1 VSSTPNDRSRSR
13 VTVSAPV
20 EEGRTARKRRAILE
34 AATEV
39 FLQHGYLGT
48 SMDAVA
54 ARAAVSKQT
63 VYKQFTN
70 KDSLFTEVVLGT
82 TVQVVDDLAAAV
94 AASLEDTDDVEAS
107 LRELARG
114 FLSGLLRP
122 EVLRLRRLII
132 AEADRFPEIGRV
144 WFDRGFLGSLAS
156 LGQSLQR
163 LADRGLLRELDDPVL
178 AAHQFAGLVMYV
190 PLNQAMFCGP
200 EALPSR
206 ADLQRAGDAAV
217 RVFLAAYGPQ
227 NAGA

>member
-1 VSSTPNDRSRSR
+1 VNAKPSDRPTSQ
-13 VTVSAPV
+13 TTAAAPV

-39 FLQHGYLGT
+39 FLDHGYLGA

-63 VYKQFTN
+63 VYKQFAD
-70 KDSLFTEVVLGT
+70 KDSLFSQVVLGT
-82 TVQVVDDLAAAV
+82 TIKVVDDLAAV
-94 AASLEDTDDVEAS
+94 AATVEETDDVEAS
-107 LRELARG
+107 LGELARG

-132 AEADRFPEIGRV
+132 AEADRFPVIGRT
-144 WFDRGFLGSLAS
+144 WWERGFGGSLGSL
-156 LGQSLQR
+156 GESLQR

-178 AAHQFAGLVMYV
+178 AAHHFAGLVMYM
-190 PLNQAMFCGP
+190 PMNQVMFCGP
-200 EALPSR
+200 EELPSP
-206 ADLQRAGDAAV
+206 ADLQRVSDSAV

-227 NAGA
+227 HVGA